1 MKRLIGIGL
10 LMTSACLWATD
21 WQHSFEIEQ
30 LFADADVRGTFVL
43 YDVTE
48 NKFIVFDRQRAEARF
63 VPASTFK
70 IADTLI
76 GIAVDAAKNVHEFTP
91 FGREPQPCSSREQ
104 DMTLGDALLISN
116 VKT

>member
-48 NKFIVFDRQRAEARF
+48 NKFIGFTAISDRC
-63 VPASTFK
+63 
-70 IADTLI
+70 
-76 GIAVDAAKNVHEFTP
+76 G
-91 FGREPQPCSSREQ
+91 
-104 DMTLGDALLISN
+104 
-116 VKT
+116 

>member
-43 YDVTE
+43 YDVRE
-48 NKFIVFDRQRAEARF
+48 NKFIGFDWQRAEARS

-70 IADTLI
+70 IPHTLI
-76 GIAVDAAKNVHEFTP
+76 GLAEDAVKDVEEVLP
-91 FGREPQPCSSREQ
+91 FGGEPH
-104 DMTLGDALLISN
+104 ALFSM
-116 VKT
+116 